1 MLTEK
6 QRKELLKLAPGT
18 KFDEP
23 LSWHTYFR
31 IGGPTD
37 AFLVY
42 KNSDFQPLKNILGF
56 CLNEKIPIT
65 IIGRGSNILIPDNG
79 LRGLILRLDS
89 DSITAYPPFLQNDPT
104 VIQVLAG
111 CSMQRLVKFTLDL
124 GLTGLEPFLGL
135 PGNVGSAVY
144 NNAHFKRVQLF
155 GNFVT
160 KIWTIPL
167 ALKNMRE
174 EKCYKQT
181 ELQFDYDYSIFQ
193 SLPQKELIVVVEI
206 VLKRGNKEEIKKRA
220 EELLK
225 QRKESQPLDLPSSG
239 CIFKNPDCCSAGWL
253 IDQAGMKGV
262 KVGGAEVSGKHANFI
277 INPEKMATAQDV
289 LTLIN
294 LIKDAVLK
302 KFGILLEK
310 EIFVMNNNQEELKNE

>member
-1 MLTEK
+1 
-6 QRKELLKLAPGT
+6 
-18 KFDEP
+18 
-23 LSWHTYFR
+23 
-31 IGGPTD
+31 
-37 AFLVY
+37 
-42 KNSDFQPLKNILGF
+42 
-56 CLNEKIPIT
+56 
-65 IIGRGSNILIPDNG
+65 
-79 LRGLILRLDS
+79 
-89 DSITAYPPFLQNDPT
+89 
-104 VIQVLAG
+104 
-111 CSMQRLVKFTLDL
+111 MQRLVKFTLDL